1 MPTTPPQRSFVPTD
15 IALDDWSQLDPLYQ
29 NLIDRD
35 LDSPDAT
42 DAWLSDYSELT
53 AAVSEHS
60 ARTRIDQACH
70 TDDPE
75 LETKFL
81 HFVEEIAPKLKP
93 VSFTLQRKLLD
104 SGQLDGLKRR
114 SPDRFALIER
124 EWRADVELFR
134 EANIPLATRVT
145 KLVSEYDKINGKMTV
160 EYDGKTLTL
169 QQLARYG
176 EETDRSIREATWR
189 LATDKRLESKDNIDG
204 IFDELITIR
213 SQIASNADM
222 DNYRDYAFKSFG
234 RFDYTPDD
242 CHKFAD
248 AIEEVCVPLVR
259 ELDKQRCDRLGV
271 DTLRPWDAGVDVEGR
286 PPLRPFNADSTDDL
300 LNKSRRIFRE
310 LSPELGED
318 FATLQMG
325 RNLDLESRPHKR
337 GGGFQSSLEESRE
350 PFIFMN
356 AAGLQRDV
364 ETMLHEAGH
373 AFHFIWA
380 SRREP
385 LVFLRHAPMEFCEV
399 ASMAME
405 LIAMPR
411 IDVFYND
418 STFSREAQRSALP
431 SENTNAES
439 PEEKVARA
447 QRKHLEGIVRF
458 FPWMATIDQYQHWL
472 YTHPEH
478 THEERLTA
486 WLDTLDRFGS
496 DVVDWTGLE
505 DARKWMW
512 QRQLHL
518 FHHPFYYVEY
528 GIAQLGALQL
538 WVHHQ
543 SDPAATLQKYRD
555 ALSLGGTRKLPELFD
570 AAGIRFDFTRDTL
583 EPLMDQIQ
591 DRLTG

>member
-1 MPTTPPQRSFVPTD
+1 MPIRTFVPQD
-15 IALDDWSQLDPLYQ
+15 IALDDWPQLEPLYQ
-29 NLIDRD
+29 NLLDRS
-35 LDSPDAT
+35 LEDA
-42 DAWLSDYSELT
+42 DAVEAWLADYSELT

-70 TDDPE
+70 TDDVE
-75 LETKFL
+75 LERRFL
-81 HFVEEIAPKLKP
+81 HFVETIAPKLKP
-93 VSFTLQRKLLD
+93 VSFKLQRKLLD
-104 SGQLDGLKRR
+104 SGHLDELKRR
-114 SPDRFALIER
+114 SPERFELIER
-124 EWRADVELFR
+124 EWRAEVELFR

-145 KLVSEYDKINGKMTV
+145 KLVSEYDKINGRMTV
-160 EYDGKTLTL
+160 DYDGQTLTL

-176 EETDRSIREATWR
+176 EEADRTVRETTWR
-189 LATDKRLESKDNIDG
+189 LASDLRLEQRDTIDNI
-204 IFDELITIR
+204 FAQLIDLR
-213 SQIASNADM
+213 SQIAVNAEM
-222 DNYRDYAFKSFG
+222 PSYRDYAFKSFG
-234 RFDYTPDD
+234 RFDYGPGE
-242 CHKFAD
+242 CHEFAD

-259 ELDKQRCDRLGV
+259 ELDRHRRKSLGV
-271 DTLRPWDAGVDVEGR
+271 QTLRPWDAAVDIEGR
-286 PPLRPFNADSTDDL
+286 DPLRPFDADSPDDL
-300 LNKSRRIFRE
+300 LNKSRRIFLE

-318 FATLQMG
+318 FARLEMR

-337 GGGFQSSLEESRE
+337 GGGFQSSLEESGE

-380 SRREP
+380 TRKEP

-411 IDVFYND
+411 IDVFYGD
-418 STFSREAQRSALP
+418 SIGNGETS
-431 SENTNAES
+431 
-439 PEEKVARA
+439 EEKVARA
-447 QRKHLEGIVRF
+447 RRNHLEGIVRF

-472 YTHPEH
+472 YTHPGH
-478 THEERLTA
+478 TRDERLDA
-486 WLDTLDRFGS
+486 WLAVLDRFGS
-496 DVVDWTGLE
+496 DAVDWTGLE
-505 DARKWMW
+505 GARRWMW

-538 WVHHQ
+538 WVHHRE
-543 SDPAATLQKYRD
+543 DAAGTLRKYRE

-570 AAGIRFDFTRDTL
+570 AAGIRFDFSRATL
-583 EPLMDQIQ
+583 EPLMQAVGDAL
-591 DRLTG
+591 RP